1 MADEEIGKLVI
12 RLSAEIGDLKKNFE
26 EAKGQLKDL
35 GSQAKESTESIKT
48 GLGGIESGAKGI
60 VGALSAIKAS
70 AIVYLGEQAIQA
82 GQRVLSF
89 AKSIA
94 ESAYQIERQSEILG
108 ISVTDYQKLN
118 YAAKMSGVSSD
129 SLSLALRTLARN
141 MGEAQLGVGRA
152 KPYFEALGISMA
164 DLKSKSP
171 VDVLMLLA
179 DRFKNTEDGARKMEY
194 ASNLLAT
201 RYGDNL
207 IPMMNKGSEGLKAF
221 GDEAVRMGSVIGDV
235 VVKKGSE
242 AETTF
247 NRLALQSNA
256 LKLSFGPLAVDIAN
270 LFEQIVSGIKKV
282 KDGWDSLPAPL
293 RGLLV
298 PTPGGMK
305 TFMGWWMGLGEKIG
319 VVPPPPPTPTPP
331 PPVAPPKKA
340 ALPPVVTE
348 EEKARRAAV
357 AMERLKIEEDAAT
370 AAETLAKEHNATLQT
385 INEQQYKEGLSSEE
399 DYLAEKH
406 RLEEDSYRLDISLA
420 SKQASI
426 MAKAYEEVVAKAP
439 EKEKPKLKL
448 QVDLEIQKA
457 REKLLE
463 TTEKLRQIETK
474 EGTEAYE
481 LAKGKILA
489 TEDARIKALEE
500 EAKKEIELNNLRVQS
515 GQMPAIE
522 ATMKN
527 LDIQK
532 TLNMQKINQ
541 LELEKA
547 LTSESAKKLEIDAK
561 ILVLLKDTEDEEIKK
576 LKDAQELRDF
586 KLAEAATTVS
596 TLEAGI
602 NKQKEL
608 NALKVGLGMMRP
620 EEATEFELDAQEKL
634 NKASMEELKT
644 KLQFVTTDAER
655 LKITTDIANLE
666 LQLEDTEKRR
676 LTLMESEAIKKMDV
690 ATLTTIGIQ
699 RAEISTQKELANQLE
714 NLLPNAVNVFT
725 DSIKQS
731 DGSFKNFFSN
741 AEQGFLKLIQNIL
754 STIAEL
760 EVLKALGYEKGGGGI
775 NWGSLLS
782 SLFGGGEPGLN
793 YNIQSPGIVGAG
805 TPYQKGGTFIATK
818 PTSIIA
824 GEGGEPEI
832 VSIVPIS
839 KMVSPS
845 LFGPSGGISSL
856 RPYQGF
862 AGGGTIVVSAEGQGK
877 APQKIQLDLN
887 VNANSNFF
895 DIVAKARPTSEEIDL
910 IVAAKYKAGGHLY
923 KSIKER

>member
-48 GLGGIESGAKGI
+48 GLGGIKSGAKDI
-60 VGALSAIKAS
+60 VGALSEIKAS
-70 AIVYLGEQAIQA
+70 AIVYLGEQALHA
-82 GQRVLSF
+82 GERVLSF

-94 ESAYQIERQSEILG
+94 ESAHQIEHQSEILG
-108 ISVTDYQKLN
+108 ISMVDYQKLN

-141 MGEAQLGVGRA
+141 MGEAQQGVGRA

-164 DLKSKSP
+164 NLKSKSP
-171 VDVLMLLA
+171 VDVFLLLA
-179 DRFKNTEDGARKMEY
+179 DRFKDTEDGARKMEY

-201 RYGDNL
+201 RYGDNV
-207 IPMMNKGSEGLKAF
+207 IPMLNKGSVGLKAL
-221 GDEAVRMGSVIGDV
+221 GDQFVRMGSLIGDV
-235 VVKKGSE
+235 VVKRGSE
-242 AETTF
+242 AYDTF
-247 NRLALQSNA
+247 MNLEARTNA
-256 LKLSFGPLAVDIAN
+256 LKLSFAPYVLSVVT
-270 LFEQIVSGIKKV
+270 LFEKIVTGLKNV
-282 KDGWDSLPAPL
+282 KDQWDSLPAPL
-293 RGLLV
+293 RALLV
-298 PTPGGMK
+298 PSPEGAK
-305 TFMGWWMGLGEKIG
+305 SFMAWWMGLGQKIG
-319 VVPPPPPTPTPP
+319 VVPPPPSPP
-331 PPVAPPKKA
+331 PPEVPPKKGGLA
-340 ALPPVVTE
+340 PVETDEQKRQKV
-348 EEKARRAAV
+348 AV
-357 AMERLKIEEDAAT
+357 AMERLKIEEDTAT
-370 AAETLAKEHNATLQT
+370 AAETLAKEHNATLQA
-385 INEQQYKEGLSSEE
+385 INEQQYKEGLTSEE

-439 EKEKPKLKL
+439 EQEKPKLKL

-481 LAKGKILA
+481 QAKAVTLA

-500 EAKKEIELNNLRVQS
+500 EAKKQIELNNLRVQA
-515 GQMPAIE
+515 GQMPALE
-522 ATMKN
+522 ATMKE
-527 LDIQK
+527 LDIQNA
-532 TLNMQKINQ
+532 LNMEKIKQ

-547 LTSESAKKLEIDAK
+547 LTPESAKQLEISGK
-561 ILVLLKDTEDEEIKK
+561 IKALLKETEDGEKRKVKIAI
-576 LKDAQELRDF
+576 DLRDIT
-586 KLAEAATTVS
+586 LAQAAATVS

-620 EEATEFELDAQEKL
+620 EEATEFELDAQQKL
-634 NKASMEELKT
+634 NKASEDELIIKMR
-644 KLQFVTTDAER
+644 FATTDAER
-655 LKITTDIANLE
+655 LKIATDIANLE
-666 LQLEDTEKRR
+666 TQMENTEKRR
-676 LTLMESEAIKKMDV
+676 LTLMESEATSKMDV
-690 ATLTTIGIQ
+690 ATLVTIGNQ
-699 RAEISTQKELANQLE
+699 RAEIKTQKDLADQFE
-714 NLLPNAVNVFT
+714 NLLPNAINVFT

-731 DGSFKNFFSN
+731 DGSLKNFLSN
-741 AEQGFLKLIQNIL
+741 AEQGFSKLIQNIL

-782 SLFGGGEPGLN
+782 SLFGGGGPGLN

-805 TPYQKGGTFIATK
+805 TPYQKGGTFIASR

-832 VSIVPIS
+832 VSIIPVS

-845 LFGPSGGISSL
+845 VFGPSGGISSL

-862 AGGGTIVVSAEGQGK
+862 AGGGIIAFNPVAGQGSQMK
-877 APQKIQLDLN
+877 EQKISLEVILDPNLIHK
-887 VNANSNFF
+887 VRQTP
-895 DIVAKARPTSEEIDL
+895 DEMDL
-910 IVAAKYKAGGHLY
+910 TVAAKYKAGGALY
-923 KSIKER
+923 KAIKER